1 MGTQLTY
8 LNKPVL
14 EKEMDEGENSQ
25 YEYVACSMQG
35 WRTNMEDAHLAKL
48 DFHSDHHIFGV
59 FDGHGGKEVAIWVE
73 EHFIDIL
80 KSQKKFKE
88 GSYNDAL
95 YRSFIEVDK
104 QLDTK
109 DAKKEMMKIREHNPE
124 GKNPFLELLGLS
136 DIMEKGNTDSL
147 DMFDNI
153 GCTANVLMIADGKYY

>member
-1 MGTQLTY
+1 
-8 LNKPVL
+8 
-14 EKEMDEGENSQ
+14 
-25 YEYVACSMQG
+25 
-35 WRTNMEDAHLAKL
+35 MEDAHLAKL